1 MTEGNRKARQP
12 RKIRVREVTKNVIW
26 ARAAGRCHMCNKSV
40 IGDLLS
46 GKDDANFGF
55 IAHIIAEKP
64 DGPRGH
70 PALSPALVDDPANLM
85 LLCHVHHKLIDVDAV
100 ADFPQ
105 ERLLK
110 IKEDHELRVAT
121 QSGIAADRASQ
132 VLRYAANV
140 GLHRVK
146 MSSQEVSS
154 AMLPDRYPMEGR
166 SMIDL
171 SMTGSVRE
179 DSEEGFWRTE
189 AENLK
194 RLYAS
199 RVRERIDAGEV
210 PHLSVFALAPQPL
223 LVLLG
228 SLIGDI
234 TPAQVFQRHREPET
248 WSWPIDGQPVELK
261 VHRPASLSGPIAL
274 KIALSATVDDSRIHS
289 VLGHEASIWSI
300 STANPH
306 NDVLKRP
313 QDLAEFRRML
323 RQLFDEIKA
332 RYGQAAEINLFPA
345 MPVATAVETG
355 RVRMPKADLP
365 MVVWDENRQLGG
377 FNRAL
382 LID

>member
-1 MTEGNRKARQP
+1 LNP
-12 RKIRVREVTKNVIW
+12 
-26 ARAAGRCHMCNKSV
+26 
-40 IGDLLS
+40 
-46 GKDDANFGF
+46 
-55 IAHIIAEKP
+55 
-64 DGPRGH
+64 
-70 PALSPALVDDPANLM
+70 
-85 LLCHVHHKLIDVDAV
+85 
-100 ADFPQ
+100 FPQ

-110 IKEDHELRVAT
+110 VKEDHELRVAT

-140 GLHRVK
+140 GVHRVK
-146 MSSQEVSS
+146 MSSQEVSA
-154 AMLPDRYPMEGR
+154 AMLPERYPMEGR

-179 DSEEGFWRTE
+179 DSEEEFWRTE

-248 WSWPIDGQPVELK
+248 WSWPADGKPMELL
-261 VHRPASLSGPIAL
+261 VQRPASFDGPIAL
-274 KIALSATVDDSRIHS
+274 KIALSATIDNSRIHS
-289 VLGHEASIWSI
+289 VLGDEASIWSI
-300 STANPH
+300 STAIPH

-313 QDLAEFRRML
+313 EDLAKFRRLL
-323 RQLFDEIKA
+323 RQLYDEIKA
-332 RYGQAAEINLFPA
+332 KCGSGTIINLFPA

-377 FNRAL
+377 FRSAL
-382 LID
+382 EV